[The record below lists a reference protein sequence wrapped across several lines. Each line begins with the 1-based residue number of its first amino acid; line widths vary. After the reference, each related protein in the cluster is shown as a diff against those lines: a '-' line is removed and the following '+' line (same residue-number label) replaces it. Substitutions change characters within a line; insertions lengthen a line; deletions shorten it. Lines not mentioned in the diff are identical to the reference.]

1 MSGHS
6 KWATTKRQKAAVDAK
21 RGAVFTK
28 MSNLISIAARDKGG
42 DPATNFSL
50 RMAID
55 KARQVNMPKE
65 NIERAI
71 KRGTGEG
78 GGNQLEELVYEG
90 QGPAASQFIIKCVT
104 DNRNRTAATIRHLFS
119 KVGGS
124 LGAVAWNF
132 TTRGVVQ
139 IAIENLTDQ
148 QADWDN
154 FILTLIDH
162 GAEDIL
168 KEEEGITIYT
178 NLEDLPQ
185 LKTFLEEQ
193 AITTE
198 VAEVQQVAKEKL
210 VITDPEDS
218 QRLDKF
224 IELLDDCEDVSD
236 YYTNAEWE

>member
-6 KWATTKRQKAAVDAK
+6 KWATTKRQKAVVDAK

-28 MSNLISIAARDKGG
+28 ISNLISIAARDKGG
-42 DPATNFSL
+42 DPDTNFSL

-55 KARQVNMPKE
+55 KARQANMPKD

-78 GGNQLEELVYEG
+78 GGNQIEELVYEG

-104 DNRNRTAATIRHLFS
+104 DSRNRTASTIRHLFS
-119 KVGGS
+119 KAGGS

-132 TTRGVVQ
+132 ATRGVVQ
-139 IAIENLTDQ
+139 IAAENLASR

-154 FILTLIDH
+154 FELELIDQ
-162 GAEDIL
+162 GAEDIIS
-168 KEEEGITIYT
+168 ENEGVTIYT
-178 NLEDLPQ
+178 NPEDLPK
-185 LKTFLEEQ
+185 LKSFLEQQ
-193 AITTE
+193 AIATE
-198 VAEVQQVAKEKL
+198 LAEVQQVAKEKL
-210 VITDPEDS
+210 VISNPEDCS
-218 QRLDKF
+218 RLEKF
-224 IELLDDCEDVSD
+224 VELLDDCEDISD

>member
-6 KWATTKRQKAAVDAK
+6 KWATTKRQKAVVDAK

-55 KARQVNMPKE
+55 KARQANMPKD

-78 GGNQLEELVYEG
+78 GGNQIEELVYEG

-104 DNRNRTAATIRHLFS
+104 DNRNRTASTIRHLFS
-119 KVGGS
+119 KAGGS

-132 TTRGVVQ
+132 AARGVVQ
-139 IAIENLTDQ
+139 IAAENLAGR

-154 FILTLIDH
+154 FELELIDQ
-162 GAEDIL
+162 GAEDIIS
-168 KEEEGITIYT
+168 ENEGVTIYT
-178 NLEDLPQ
+178 NPEELPK
-185 LKTFLEEQ
+185 LKAFLEQQ
-193 AITTE
+193 AISTE
-198 VAEVQQVAKEKL
+198 LAEVQQVAKEKL
-210 VITDPEDS
+210 IISNPEDCS
-218 QRLDKF
+218 RLEKF
-224 IELLDDCEDVSD
+224 VELLDDCEDISD